1 MNQGCDAQ
9 KALVKLGDEYV
20 GFHYTSI
27 FLYMFEIPHTKVLA
41 PVSRQVNIKFLIQTF
56 QAMLVDEPHIENQHF
71 TNIIVKVLNDL
82 DLPEVSLMLQKSL
95 LHLLILSGDNRL
107 MLLNLVPKR
116 KPLKLS

>member
-41 PVSRQVNIKFLIQTF
+41 PLSRQVNIKFLIQ
-56 QAMLVDEPHIENQHF
+56 
-71 TNIIVKVLNDL
+71 
-82 DLPEVSLMLQKSL
+82 
-95 LHLLILSGDNRL
+95 LSR
-107 MLLNLVPKR
+107 
-116 KPLKLS
+116 